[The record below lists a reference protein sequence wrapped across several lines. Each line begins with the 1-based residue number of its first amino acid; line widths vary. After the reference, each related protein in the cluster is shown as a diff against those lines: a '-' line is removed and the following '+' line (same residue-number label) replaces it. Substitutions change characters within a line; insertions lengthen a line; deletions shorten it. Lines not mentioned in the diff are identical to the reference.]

1 MDTKFGTCVDCG
13 KEESLDCQLYLCKDK
28 EGFLVVCCIVYA
40 INNSLTILKRLDGL
54 TDTEMPK
61 GS

>member
-1 MDTKFGTCVDCG
+1 VETRLGTCIGCG

-28 EGFLVVCCIVYA
+28 DGFLVICCIVYA

-54 TDTEMPK
+54 LDKED
-61 GS
+61 